1 MKNKKITLRITESQF
16 KTLCERIIEEETTKS
31 NFIRNLIEEQGQIC
45 RKKNTSI
52 RTFTNTKNK
61 LLDIIKGKNDKNR
74 FSRN

>member
-45 RKKNTSI
+45 RKNNTSI